1 MCECLGMRLRVI
13 PKLALCS
20 PRSTW
25 SQEKSRSCIN
35 AHHCAVSQGFT
46 FWAGMSN
53 APSDDTFDFQSD
65 GEAFSPLCRSTP
77 SSSETTDGG
86 QQSQVSQVRLKDSIT
101 GLLLHVHV
109 ANSCMHEDVKYSGSL
124 LQWSIVK
131 HYGTAK
137 CFLYS
142 EPVMCNMKCVIF

>member
-1 MCECLGMRLRVI
+1 MRVCVCECLGMRLRVI
-13 PKLALCS
+13 PKLALRS
-20 PRSTW
+20 PCSTW

-101 GLLLHVHV
+101 VLLLHVHV

-124 LQWSIVK
+124 LQ
-131 HYGTAK
+131 
-137 CFLYS
+137 
-142 EPVMCNMKCVIF
+142 